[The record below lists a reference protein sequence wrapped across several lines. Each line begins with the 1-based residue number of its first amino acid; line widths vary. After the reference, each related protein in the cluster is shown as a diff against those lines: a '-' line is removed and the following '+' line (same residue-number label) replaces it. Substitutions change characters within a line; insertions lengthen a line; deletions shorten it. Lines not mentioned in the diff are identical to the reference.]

1 MKALEILYQYKQA
14 DEAFGNSYS
23 MSERLDK
30 AIKELETYITNY
42 QAINRR
48 LDDTVTTLAVLQNEN
63 KSLVKTLEKMN
74 EEMID
79 LRKENQ
85 DLKSR
90 SCVTCKYGH
99 TYQFDED
106 IECMKLGAD
115 TQGLYFEK
123 DFYCK
128 NWELKNER
136 D

>member
-1 MKALEILYQYKQA
+1 MKALQLLETLKDDYIHGELTSDI
-14 DEAFGNSYS
+14 DE
-23 MSERLDK
+23 
-30 AIKELETYITNY
+30 AIKEIEAYKTNY
-42 QAINRR
+42 QGVKRR
-48 LDDTVTTLAVLQNEN
+48 LDSTVTTLAVLTNEN

-85 DLKSR
+85 DLKNR

>member
-1 MKALEILYQYKQA
+1 MRALELLKADRDYCLSINNDKSIIEQY
-14 DEAFGNSYS
+14 DE
-23 MSERLDK
+23 
-30 AIKELETYITNY
+30 AIKELEE
-42 QAINRR
+42 
-48 LDDTVTTLAVLQNEN
+48 LQEN
-63 KSLVKTLEKMN
+63 KTLVKTLEKYN

-85 DLKSR
+85 DLKNR

-99 TYQFDED
+99 TYQFDKD
-106 IECMKLGAD
+106 IGCIKLGAD

>member
-1 MKALEILYQYKQA
+1 MKAIAILNLIKNN
-14 DEAFGNSYS
+14 DIKISGILKEDIF
-23 MSERLDK
+23 K
-30 AIKELETYITNY
+30 AIKELEY
-42 QAINRR
+42 
-48 LDDTVTTLAVLQNEN
+48 LQNEN

-85 DLKSR
+85 DLKNR
-90 SCVTCKYGH
+90 SCATCKYGH
-99 TYQFDED
+99 TYQFDKD
-106 IECMKLGAD
+106 IGCIKLGAD

>member
-1 MKALEILYQYKQA
+1 MKALELLKADRDYCLSINNDKSIIQKY
-14 DEAFGNSYS
+14 DEA
-23 MSERLDK
+23 
-30 AIKELETYITNY
+30 IKGLEAYITNY
-42 QAINRR
+42 QGINRR
-48 LDDTVTTLAVLQNEN
+48 LDNTVTALAVLEHQN
-63 KSLVKTLEKMN
+63 KSLVKTLEKYN

-85 DLKSR
+85 DLKNR

-128 NWELKNER
+128 NWELKDER

>member
-1 MKALEILYQYKQA
+1 MK
-14 DEAFGNSYS
+14 
-23 MSERLDK
+23 
-30 AIKELETYITNY
+30 
-42 QAINRR
+42 
-48 LDDTVTTLAVLQNEN
+48 
-63 KSLVKTLEKMN
+63 
-74 EEMID
+74 
-79 LRKENQ
+79 

-128 NWELKNER
+128 KWELKNER

>member
-1 MKALEILYQYKQA
+1 MKALEILKNASSIKGFSELQLIISKDKL
-14 DEAFGNSYS
+14 DET
-23 MSERLDK
+23 
-30 AIKELETYITNY
+30 IKELE
-42 QAINRR
+42 
-48 LDDTVTTLAVLQNEN
+48 DLQNEN
-63 KSLVKTLEKMN
+63 KSLVKTLEKYN